1 METVRQG
8 RFKTRRTLAMKCL
21 ALLGL
26 TACSEAKFAVTSAK
40 KIGVL
45 NRPPATGDPSA
56 PDLGVY
62 KIGTP
67 YQIKGQWYYP
77 AVDYQYRETG
87 IASWY
92 GPNFHGKQTS
102 NGGVF
107 DMNKV
112 SAAHRTLPMPSMV
125 RVTNLENGRALNVL
139 VNDRGPFA
147 RGRIIDLSRRAA
159 ELLGMKTQ
167 GTARVSVEILAGQS
181 RNLALRSSKTTPS
194 RAEQASVTAAP
205 RRSVGSVSLPGTS
218 GAVKIAAP
226 VTASGNAAVTS
237 AYTEPKVE
245 LKLVR
250 PSQLFIQ
257 FGAFSDPRNAD
268 SMLAA
273 ARGYG
278 PSRIDQVR
286 INGRDIYRVRLGPLR
301 NTQEA
306 DILLDQVVRGG
317 HSGARV
323 ISDCASGC

>member
-1 METVRQG
+1 M
-8 RFKTRRTLAMKCL
+8 
-21 ALLGL
+21 
-26 TACSEAKFAVTSAK
+26 
-40 KIGVL
+40 
-45 NRPPATGDPSA
+45 
-56 PDLGVY
+56 
-62 KIGTP
+62 
-67 YQIKGQWYYP
+67 
-77 AVDYQYRETG
+77 
-87 IASWY
+87 
-92 GPNFHGKQTS
+92 
-102 NGGVF
+102 
-107 DMNKV
+107 
-112 SAAHRTLPMPSMV
+112 
-125 RVTNLENGRALNVL
+125 
-139 VNDRGPFA
+139 
-147 RGRIIDLSRRAA
+147 
-159 ELLGMKTQ
+159 
-167 GTARVSVEILAGQS
+167 
-181 RNLALRSSKTTPS
+181 
-194 RAEQASVTAAP
+194 TAAP

-226 VTASGNAAVTS
+226 VTPSGNAATTP

-301 NTQEA
+301 NIQEA
-306 DILLDQVVRGG
+306 DILLDQVVRAG